1 MKMITHLENS
11 RQRHTFKEHYYSN
24 KAKFTKIWERRK
36 AEKTSIRTT
45 LTKTDF
51 DQRLVTMT

>member
-11 RQRHTFKEHYYSN
+11 RQRHTFKEHYNSN
-24 KAKFTKIWERRK
+24 KAKFTKIWEWRK
-36 AEKTSIRTT
+36 AETTFIRTT